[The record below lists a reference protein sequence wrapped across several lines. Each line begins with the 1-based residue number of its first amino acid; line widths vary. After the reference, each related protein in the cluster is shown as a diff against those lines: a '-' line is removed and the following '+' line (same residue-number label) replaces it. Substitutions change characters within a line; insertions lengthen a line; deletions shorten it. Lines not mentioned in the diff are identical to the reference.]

1 MKKPHYKLKRIQHV
15 KKGDVFYDRI
25 YGGHIIAE
33 SDAVQEGWY
42 QGQKVWKF
50 MYSRSYNICAHR
62 GWAVEDTYLE
72 VYLGERHGSCNYVN

>member
-1 MKKPHYKLKRIQHV
+1 MSKPHYKLKRIQHIV
-15 KKGDVFYDRI
+15 KGDVIYDQLH
-25 YGGHIIAE
+25 GGHMVAE

-72 VYLGERHGSCNYVN
+72 VYVGERNERK